1 MACSTMIIA
10 ILLLLSVMA
19 IVDQGADAAVPLV
32 VIGNNSI
39 TADNG
44 MFSPEIQK
52 SSALS
57 KYKE

>member
-1 MACSTMIIA
+1 MIIA